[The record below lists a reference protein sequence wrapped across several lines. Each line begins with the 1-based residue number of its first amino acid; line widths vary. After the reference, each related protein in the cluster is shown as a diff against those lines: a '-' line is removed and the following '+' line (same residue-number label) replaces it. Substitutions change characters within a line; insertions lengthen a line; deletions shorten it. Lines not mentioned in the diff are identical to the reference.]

1 MITESFL
8 ISAGGQ
14 TLNTAFTVKV
24 TQQNIITAKW
34 LVIICQSCQSLKDSL
49 DSANLLKVRKINTH
63 QHSRQEGRLSMKTTC
78 KYFNMIKKLLNWK
91 LSFLF
96 MNFKTSGM
104 LSRCI
109 FGRCPMSC
117 WHKINTLW
125 EFPAWPNR
133 SFHTMIIM
141 DILFLTF
148 SIWSKHK
155 KKVRSVLVEFLSL
168 IQWEESGRGAEEE
181 QEGEAGRRSRME
193 EGGTGTSTS
202 FALSKG
208 GLQLTCG
215 LHPHC
220 LSEWKFT
227 SFFNQVCHTVLL
239 FSL

>member
-1 MITESFL
+1 
-8 ISAGGQ
+8 
-14 TLNTAFTVKV
+14 
-24 TQQNIITAKW
+24 
-34 LVIICQSCQSLKDSL
+34 
-49 DSANLLKVRKINTH
+49 
-63 QHSRQEGRLSMKTTC
+63 MKTTC

-133 SFHTMIIM
+133 CFHTMIIM

-155 KKVRSVLVEFLSL
+155 KKVLPVLVEFLSL

-181 QEGEAGRRSRME
+181 QEGGAGWRRE
-193 EGGTGTSTS
+193 EQELAVVSLCQKEDCSSPVDST
-202 FALSKG
+202 LIVWV
-208 GLQLTCG
+208 
-215 LHPHC
+215 
-220 LSEWKFT
+220 SENSFT

>member
-1 MITESFL
+1 
-8 ISAGGQ
+8 
-14 TLNTAFTVKV
+14 
-24 TQQNIITAKW
+24 
-34 LVIICQSCQSLKDSL
+34 
-49 DSANLLKVRKINTH
+49 
-63 QHSRQEGRLSMKTTC
+63 MKTTC

-133 SFHTMIIM
+133 CFHTMIIM

-155 KKVRSVLVEFLSL
+155 KKVLPVLVEFLSL

-193 EGGTGTSTS
+193 EGGAGTSSS

-215 LHPHC
+215 LHPDC
-220 LSEWKFT
+220 LSEWKLIY
-227 SFFNQVCHTVLL
+227 FFL
-239 FSL
+239 